1 MNTESIEENLAVLFA
16 SCSRDIELEVEVL
29 KLDDDFHLVV
39 LYFNVGWILSF
50 GFVLNVSFCVVE
62 RIGTYVAD
70 FVVILVV
77 VVVAIWELPEIIF
90 DHIFGL
96 KKNFNIPMQ
105 KSSKI
110 NYFSKN
116 ISPQDIS
123 QFIFEMSFRTN
134 IHSRSKFS
142 SLKWTLNTSQLYQK
156 NVRIYYYDCRNYFT
170 CSRKIYQWI
179 LEFSS

>member
-96 KKNFNIPMQ
+96 KKILTFRC
-105 KSSKI
+105 
-110 NYFSKN
+110 KN
-116 ISPQDIS
+116 PQRLTISPKIFLHRIFRNSFLKCPSAQI
-123 QFIFEMSFRTN
+123 FIA
-134 IHSRSKFS
+134 
-142 SLKWTLNTSQLYQK
+142 
-156 NVRIYYYDCRNYFT
+156 DRNFPL
-170 CSRKIYQWI
+170 WN
-179 LEFSS
+179 EH